1 MRLIFIGPPGAGK
14 GTQAQFIADEWQ
26 IPQISTGGML
36 RTAVAEKTPLGLAA
50 KEIMDAG
57 KLVSDD
63 IMIGLVKERIT
74 RPDCVNGFLL
84 DGFPRTIPQA
94 EALKSAQI
102 HLDCVIEM
110 EVPDE
115 EIIKRL
121 TGRRTHLASGRVY
134 HVVYNPPKKA
144 DTDDITGEL
153 LIQREDDR
161 DETVKN
167 RLNVYH
173 NQTEPLVKYYSHW
186 YESGDIMAPHYKKVT
201 GSGSVIQIKE
211 SIFKILKTSE
221 ISKGDNI

>member
-50 KEIMDAG
+50 KEVMDAG
-57 KLVSDD
+57 QLVSDE

-74 RPDCVNGFLL
+74 QPDCANGFLL

-94 EALKSAQI
+94 EALKTENI
-102 HLDCVIEM
+102 HLDCVVEM
-110 EVPDE
+110 DVPDS
-115 EIIKRL
+115 EIVKRL

-134 HVVYNPPKKA
+134 HTVYNPPKIA
-144 DTDDITGEL
+144 DCDDITSES
-153 LIQREDDR
+153 LIQREDDKE
-161 DETVKN
+161 ETVKS

-173 NQTEPLVKYYSHW
+173 DQTEPLVEYYKSW
-186 YESGDIMAPHYKKVT
+186 YESGDVKAPQYSKVM
-201 GSGSVIQIKE
+201 GAGSVIEIKE
-211 SIFKILKTSE
+211 SIFKILKTY
-221 ISKGDNI
+221 KGDNI